1 MSPYD
6 AMEFAKVAIIG
17 LAILIPI
24 TGVTVRFALRPLVEA
39 KARMIAG
46 SAQPEVE
53 QRLGR
58 IEAEVASLSDLRLSL
73 DRLTD
78 ELEFQ
83 RKLALPPADAFSAS
97 VGRQA

>member
-1 MSPYD
+1 MSPHD
-6 AMEFAKVAIIG
+6 AMEFAKLAIMG
-17 LAILIPI
+17 FAILIPI

-58 IEAEVASLSDLRLSL
+58 IEAEVASLADLRGSL

-83 RKLALPPADAFSAS
+83 RKLALPPADSLAVT

>member
-1 MSPYD
+1 MSPHD
-6 AMEFAKVAIIG
+6 AMEFAKVAIMG

-46 SAQPEVE
+46 GAQPEVE

-58 IEAEVASLSDLRLSL
+58 IEAEVASIADLRVSL
-73 DRLTD
+73 ERLTD

-83 RKLALPPADAFSAS
+83 RKLALPPAESLSAP